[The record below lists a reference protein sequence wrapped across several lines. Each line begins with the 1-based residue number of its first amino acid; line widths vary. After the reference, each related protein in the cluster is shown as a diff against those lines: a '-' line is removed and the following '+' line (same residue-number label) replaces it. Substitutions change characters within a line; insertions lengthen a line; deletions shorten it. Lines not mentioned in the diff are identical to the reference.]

1 MHGNLFYGCGTAL
14 VTPFRGNRVDFD
26 ALEGLIDW
34 QLDSGAD
41 AVVALGTTGEPAAV
55 TDSERSAIIE
65 CAAARCLHRA
75 PLVVGTGSNDTR
87 RAVAQSV
94 EARRLGADALLVVTP
109 YYNRAS
115 RAGLIAH
122 FNAVA
127 DSVDIP
133 VIMYNVPARTGVN
146 LDAETVAELA
156 KHPNLCA
163 VKEASGSLRQMTDLA
178 RACGDGVAIYC
189 GNDDQI
195 PAAMA
200 LGARG
205 AISVAANIIMNRN
218 EQRAA
223 EAQTAAVS
231 VSAPGGRGTFFDA
244 YRSERDSVRTQELAY
259 LDAIVAQGGDE
270 STLSDAQKQKM
281 TLVSCMESELNT
293 ENLIRAKGFEEVI
306 VSMHN
311 GSVNVIVDADALTDE
326 QVAQIL
332 DIVLRET
339 GETAENIKVSTAQ

>member
-14 VTPFRGNRVDFD
+14 VTPFKGNRVDFD

-34 QLDSGAD
+34 QLDCGAD
-41 AVVALGTTGEPAAV
+41 AIVVLGTTGEPAAI
-55 TDSERSAIIE
+55 TDSERSAIVE

-94 EARRLGADALLVVTP
+94 EARRLGAEALLVVTP

-122 FNAVA
+122 YNAVA

-146 LDAETVAELA
+146 LDAEAVAELA

-163 VKEASGSLRQMTDLA
+163 VKEASGNLRQMTDLA
-178 RACGDGVAIYC
+178 RACGDGVAVYC
-189 GNDDQI
+189 GT
-195 PAAMA
+195 AAMA

-205 AISVAANIIMNRN
+205 AISVAANIIPGVMCDM
-218 EQRAA
+218 
-223 EAQTAAVS
+223 VS
-231 VSAPGGRGTFFDA
+231 DWLRG
-244 YRSERDSVRTQELAY
+244 EPKKC
-259 LDAIVAQGGDE
+259 LDAQ
-270 STLSDAQKQKM
+270 
-281 TLVSCMESELNT
+281 MEYLP
-293 ENLIRAKGFEEVI
+293 LIRRLFDEVNPIPVKAALAMMGKIENTLRLPLCPLDAEKEER
-306 VSMHN
+306 
-311 GSVNVIVDADALTDE
+311 
-326 QVAQIL
+326 
-332 DIVLRET
+332 LRREMKRT
-339 GETAENIKVSTAQ
+339 GLI